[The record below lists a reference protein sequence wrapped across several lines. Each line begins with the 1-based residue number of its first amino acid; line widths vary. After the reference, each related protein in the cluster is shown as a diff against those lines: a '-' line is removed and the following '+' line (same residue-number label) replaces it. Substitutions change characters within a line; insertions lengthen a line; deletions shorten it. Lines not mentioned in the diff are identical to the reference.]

1 MKKGDKLMQNETTD
15 RALQAQKNGAEIMKI
30 AHKYGITVFDVLD
43 ISDALKSLPPVYD
56 SEKDALATAR
66 AEGAQEERER
76 IRKHLNTKVILLGD
90 IRGANNGTHVFLFN
104 DVEEALTTKEHHA
117 SK

>member
-1 MKKGDKLMQNETTD
+1 MKKGDMKTKTTD
-15 RALQAQKNGAEIMKI
+15 RELQAQKNGAEIMKI
-30 AHKYGITVFDVLD
+30 AHKYGITVLDALD
-43 ISDALKSLPPVYD
+43 IFDAFKRLPKIYEF
-56 SEKDALATAR
+56 EKDELATAR

-117 SK
+117 K